1 LALAPIHAV
10 SAGVGESGK
19 RVLDFAQ
26 PARQTIRMTPQQ
38 RQALKARWH
47 EIERELADL
56 TDGKVTSDTDPAT
69 REGELIEE
77 QDAIEFE
84 LGANKLECGMDESW
98 QDDA

>member
-1 LALAPIHAV
+1 MRPAP
-10 SAGVGESGK
+10 GESSS

-26 PARQTIRMTPQQ
+26 PSKHNTRMTPRQ

-56 TDGKVTSDTDPAT
+56 FDGKVTVDTDPAT
-69 REGELIEE
+69 CEAELLEE

-84 LGANKLECGMDESW
+84 LQSGELDCGLDS
-98 QDDA
+98 